1 MVIAVAKVMKEK
13 LLSLSQ
19 QAKVITEKFLDNR
32 FRHSYQNISSTSLI
46 VNQSEM

>member
-19 QAKVITEKFLDNR
+19 QAKTEKFLDNR